1 MLKQYNYTFNSN
13 SGYYSFIT
21 KRQIE
26 YRVAFYEDFTLES
39 CINEDRE
46 LGNVYQ
52 ITIDKIGPEP
62 ALYDVMVS
70 KTIKNIV
77 IAFFE
82 NIQDALIY
90 ICDDNDKKAFQR
102 FSAFNRWYNNSS
114 MTDYITKLNNVIQF
128 DSDNEIIKLYTSLMF
143 HKDNNN
149 AENIRAAFNN
159 IENALNGE
167 KP

>member
-1 MLKQYNYTFNSN
+1 MLKQYNYTFNSD
-13 SGYYSFIT
+13 SGYYSFFT

-39 CINEDRE
+39 CIGKDKA

-52 ITIDKIGPEP
+52 ITIDKIGTEP
-62 ALYDVMVS
+62 ALYDKMVS
-70 KTIKNIV
+70 ETIKNIV

-82 NIQDALIY
+82 SVQNALIY

-102 FSAFNRWYNNSS
+102 FSAFDRWYNNSS
-114 MTDYITKLNNVIQF
+114 MTDQITKLNNVIKF
-128 DSDNEIIKLYTSLMF
+128 DSDNETIKLYTSLMF
-143 HKDNNN
+143 HKNNSN
-149 AENIRAAFNN
+149 IENIQIAFNN
-159 IENALNGE
+159 IRYALNGE